1 MDPAGRRGN
10 ALDAGWRASGRWERD
25 WAAEKRKGGL
35 GRTRGSGP
43 RKVGVGPGE
52 EKGKRAKRE
61 RWAGAAGLEA
71 GFLGLFWFSFL
82 FFKQTQTTLK
92 SN

>member
-1 MDPAGRRGN
+1 M
-10 ALDAGWRASGRWERD
+10 
-25 WAAEKRKGGL
+25 KGGQ

-43 RKVGVGPGE
+43 RKEGVGPGE

-92 SN
+92 SNWIQTKFEFKPYALNQLKKCTSMNAQTS

>member
-1 MDPAGRRGN
+1 MLGHAGRGGRALGCAREKELDRG
-10 ALDAGWRASGRWERD
+10 
-25 WAAEKRKGGL
+25 EKRENGL

-43 RKVGVGPGE
+43 RKEGVGPGE
-52 EKGKRAKRE
+52 EKGKRAKQE